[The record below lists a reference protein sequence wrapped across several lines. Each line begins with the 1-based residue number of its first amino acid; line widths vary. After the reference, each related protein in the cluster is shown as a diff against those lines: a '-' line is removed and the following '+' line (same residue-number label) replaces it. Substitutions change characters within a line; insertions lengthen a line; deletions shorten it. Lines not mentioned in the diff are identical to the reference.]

1 MDNVE
6 WYYDIPLSPPT
17 SHDKYCLKLLTVRE
31 IDPTSPNSRIDVLQ
45 ACQSFQGLL
54 VPWLQIGSRNNQ
66 SGHRVDLSS
75 DWHRAEKAPE
85 ESKFGMVKPSQTCID
100 FVFLSIKKQYP
111 PIFPEQ
117 FPSAYCR
124 SFSQLL
130 SSISGI
136 SRAMSLEPTFVPG
149 VGVLGRP
156 TGPCRGCRGRG
167 SYGHGHRTLWAP
179 WGAAMT
185 AMALPLL
192 RGRGRVR
199 RQASFGPTPISEEQ
213 KQDIQSTQI
222 GSRVS
227 YVVLS
232 NMQLGF
238 ASVLFGLK
246 TLF

>member
-54 VPWLQIGSRNNQ
+54 VPWLQRGSRNNQ

-100 FVFLSIKKQYP
+100 FVFLSIKKQYL
-111 PIFPEQ
+111 PIFPEE
-117 FPSAYCR
+117 FPSAQRSR

-136 SRAMSLEPTFVPG
+136 SRAMSLDPTFVPG
-149 VGVLGRP
+149 VRGVLGRP

-167 SYGHGHRTLWAP
+167 SLGHGHTPWAP
-179 WGAAMT
+179 WGA